1 MVLNGF
7 KPGEFKRNGLNH
19 LNGINRMR
27 YKSQA
32 FKWIGFKH
40 SGFKSA
46 LGVRTISFKWMGFK
60 LGWYKRI
67 HFKTF
72 SQCKSS

>member
-1 MVLNGF
+1 MD
-7 KPGEFKRNGLNH
+7 
-19 LNGINRMR
+19 LNGINRVR

-46 LGVRTISFKWMGFK
+46 LGVKPISFKWMGFK

-72 SQCKSS
+72 SQSRSS